1 MKFLK
6 KFLVVWV
13 CLMMTA
19 PLLCTAVIAEEMQAD
34 VIKKAWITKGDGSP
48 FAEGEK
54 IGAWAPFR
62 LYAEY
67 ELPDNTLKEGDTT
80 TLTLP
85 VGFDTA
91 PPDYFEIK
99 DGNEVIA
106 TATMH
111 NENPAKII
119 LKYTKYVEEHS
130 GVKGTFYFNVS
141 VNAEKTEKSGKYPIT
156 LTVNG
161 KVIPAGEVNYN
172 APQFKNSQFSKVGW
186 MTNNKTEGK
195 YDIRINQ
202 DNVIL
207 VNAKLVDTLLSDN
220 VSFIED
226 SIEIWNGK
234 WENYGSY
241 VVLGGKKN
249 ITQEL
254 KDAGKINFDGKKLT
268 IDIGDYPESNEKR
281 GFQILYRVKLGY
293 EPVAGEI
300 IRNKANLTYD
310 GYNTDKYGS
319 YVIKDAGGTGE
330 GYVFKIKVQK
340 TGDDNAPLAGAK
352 FDVIRVR
359 NNQKVGEITTGQD
372 GSGVIEK
379 LLRDEYKLV
388 ETEAPEGYQKL
399 EGPITVNPD
408 NFGENKIAVMNVV
421 NKKYTA
427 EGSWVPTATKTLTGR
442 TLVDGEFEFELKEDR
457 NVLQT
462 VKNKANGTIPFAAI
476 NYTLADVGEHTY
488 TITEKNTS
496 LPGVTYDDMTVT
508 YKVKVADKGDG
519 TLDVTVTQDPADK
532 EFSNTYSATG
542 SWKPAVTKQLS
553 GRPLLDDE
561 FEFEL
566 IEDRTYFYRATGDF
580 RLLQTVKNKADG
592 TIPFSAINYTMDD
605 IGEHTYIIKE
615 KEGNLP
621 GVIHYDSMV
630 VIYKVKVADKGD
642 GTLEVTITKDPAD
655 KEFNNIYEASGNW
668 TPTATKKLTGRTLAD
683 GEFEFE
689 LKEDSNVLQTVKNKA
704 DGTIPF
710 AAIEYTVDDIG
721 EHTYTITEKNT
732 SLPGVTYDSMTVTYK
747 VKVKD
752 NRDGTLATTVTE
764 VSNDTEFNNTY
775 GATGSWKPAVTK
787 QLSGRPLLDDEFEFE
802 LKENG
807 DILQTVKNKANGTI
821 PFATI
826 NYTVDDIGDHTYV
839 ITEKA
844 GTVPG
849 VTYDNMRA
857 IYKVHVSDK
866 GDGTLKVT
874 VGGVPSDTEFNN
886 VYEATGSW
894 KPTVTKKL
902 IGRELVDGEF
912 EFELRENNDPIQIA
926 RNKVDGAIPFEA
938 INYTLADVGEHTY
951 VIREKVGTESDIT
964 YDRMEVTY
972 TVRVMDKGDGTLET
986 TVTRTPSDTEF
997 NNSYTSE
1004 PLVPKT
1010 SDNSNIKL
1018 YAILLGLFGV
1028 ASILIGYKC
1037 RKYSN

>member
-1 MKFLK
+1 M
-6 KFLVVWV
+6 
-13 CLMMTA
+13 
-19 PLLCTAVIAEEMQAD
+19 
-34 VIKKAWITKGDGSP
+34 
-48 FAEGEK
+48 
-54 IGAWAPFR
+54 
-62 LYAEY
+62 
-67 ELPDNTLKEGDTT
+67 
-80 TLTLP
+80 
-85 VGFDTA
+85 
-91 PPDYFEIK
+91 
-99 DGNEVIA
+99 
-106 TATMH
+106 
-111 NENPAKII
+111 
-119 LKYTKYVEEHS
+119 
-130 GVKGTFYFNVS
+130 
-141 VNAEKTEKSGKYPIT
+141 
-156 LTVNG
+156 
-161 KVIPAGEVNYN
+161 
-172 APQFKNSQFSKVGW
+172 
-186 MTNNKTEGK
+186 
-195 YDIRINQ
+195 
-202 DNVIL
+202 
-207 VNAKLVDTLLSDN
+207 
-220 VSFIED
+220 
-226 SIEIWNGK
+226 
-234 WENYGSY
+234 
-241 VVLGGKKN
+241 
-249 ITQEL
+249 
-254 KDAGKINFDGKKLT
+254 
-268 IDIGDYPESNEKR
+268 
-281 GFQILYRVKLGY
+281 
-293 EPVAGEI
+293 
-300 IRNKANLTYD
+300 
-310 GYNTDKYGS
+310 
-319 YVIKDAGGTGE
+319 
-330 GYVFKIKVQK
+330 
-340 TGDDNAPLAGAK
+340 
-352 FDVIRVR
+352 
-359 NNQKVGEITTGQD
+359 
-372 GSGVIEK
+372 IEK

-427 EGSWVPTATKTLTGR
+427 EGSWVPTATK
-442 TLVDGEFEFELKEDR
+442 
-457 NVLQT
+457 
-462 VKNKANGTIPFAAI
+462 A
-476 NYTLADVGEHTY
+476 
-488 TITEKNTS
+488 
-496 LPGVTYDDMTVT
+496 
-508 YKVKVADKGDG
+508 
-519 TLDVTVTQDPADK
+519 
-532 EFSNTYSATG
+532 
-542 SWKPAVTKQLS
+542 
-553 GRPLLDDE
+553 
-561 FEFEL
+561 
-566 IEDRTYFYRATGDF
+566 
-580 RLLQTVKNKADG
+580 
-592 TIPFSAINYTMDD
+592 
-605 IGEHTYIIKE
+605 
-615 KEGNLP
+615 
-621 GVIHYDSMV
+621 
-630 VIYKVKVADKGD
+630 
-642 GTLEVTITKDPAD
+642 
-655 KEFNNIYEASGNW
+655 
-668 TPTATKKLTGRTLAD
+668 LTGRTLAD

-689 LKEDSNVLQTVKNKA
+689 LKEDSDVLQTAKNKA

-938 INYTLADVGEHTY
+938 VNYTLADVGEHTY

-997 NNSYTSE
+997 NNSYTSK

-1028 ASILIGYKC
+1028 ASILIGYKR

>member
-1 MKFLK
+1 MKLLK
-6 KFLVVWV
+6 KFFVVLI

-19 PLLCTAVIAEEMQAD
+19 PLLCTAVSAEEIQAD
-34 VIKKAWITKGDGSP
+34 VIKRAWITKVDGSP

-54 IGAWAPFR
+54 IGAWTAFK

-85 VGFDTA
+85 VGFDTS
-91 PPDYFEIK
+91 PPDHFEIK

-119 LKYTKYVEEHS
+119 LKYTKYVEKHS
-130 GVKGTFYFNVS
+130 GITGTFHFNVA
-141 VNAEKTEKSGKYPIT
+141 VNAEKIKESGKYPIT

-161 KVIPAGEVNYN
+161 KVIPAGEVNYT
-172 APQFKNSQFSKVGW
+172 APQFKNSQFTKSGW
-186 MTNNKTEGK
+186 MTNDKTEGK

-207 VNAKLVDTLLSDN
+207 ANAKLVDTLLSDN

-234 WENYGSY
+234 WENHGSY
-241 VVLGGKKN
+241 VVLGGRKN

-300 IRNKANLTYD
+300 IQNKANLTYD

-399 EGPITVNPD
+399 EDPITVNPD

-427 EGSWVPTATKTLTGR
+427 EGSW
-442 TLVDGEFEFELKEDR
+442 
-457 NVLQT
+457 
-462 VKNKANGTIPFAAI
+462 
-476 NYTLADVGEHTY
+476 
-488 TITEKNTS
+488 
-496 LPGVTYDDMTVT
+496 
-508 YKVKVADKGDG
+508 
-519 TLDVTVTQDPADK
+519 
-532 EFSNTYSATG
+532 
-542 SWKPAVTKQLS
+542 KPAVTKQLS

-566 IEDRTYFYRATGDF
+566 KEDRTNFYRATGDIRLLQTVKNKADGTIPF
-580 RLLQTVKNKADG
+580 AAINYTLADVGEHTYIIEEKKGNLPGVVHYDSMKVVYKVKVADKGNGQLEVTVTQDPADKEFNNIYEAKGSWTPTATKALTGRTLGNKEFEFELKEDGVVLQTVKNKADGTIPFEAIEYTEDDIGEHTYTITEKNTSLPGVTYDKMTVTYTVKVKDNRDGTLATTVTEAPADTEFNNTYGATGSWKPEVTKKLTGRSLLDNEFEFTLEEDITNLYRATGGDLKFKLLQTVKNKADG

-615 KEGNLP
+615 KKGNLP
-621 GVIHYDSMV
+621 GVVHYDSMDV
-630 VIYKVKVADKGD
+630 VYKVKVADKGD
-642 GTLEVTITKDPAD
+642 GQLEVTVTKDPVD
-655 KEFNNIYEASGNW
+655 KEFNNVYQATGSW
-668 TPTATKKLTGRTLAD
+668 TPTATKALTGRTLA
-683 GEFEFE
+683 
-689 LKEDSNVLQTVKNKA
+689 
-704 DGTIPF
+704 
-710 AAIEYTVDDIG
+710 
-721 EHTYTITEKNT
+721 
-732 SLPGVTYDSMTVTYK
+732 
-747 VKVKD
+747 
-752 NRDGTLATTVTE
+752 
-764 VSNDTEFNNTY
+764 
-775 GATGSWKPAVTK
+775 
-787 QLSGRPLLDDEFEFE
+787 
-802 LKENG
+802 
-807 DILQTVKNKANGTI
+807 
-821 PFATI
+821 
-826 NYTVDDIGDHTYV
+826 
-839 ITEKA
+839 
-844 GTVPG
+844 
-849 VTYDNMRA
+849 
-857 IYKVHVSDK
+857 
-866 GDGTLKVT
+866 
-874 VGGVPSDTEFNN
+874 
-886 VYEATGSW
+886 
-894 KPTVTKKL
+894 
-902 IGRELVDGEF
+902 DGEF
-912 EFELRENNDPIQIA
+912 EFELRENNDPIQIV
-926 RNKVDGAIPFEA
+926 RNRADGTIPFEA
-938 INYTLADVGEHTY
+938 INYTLDDVGEHTY

-964 YDRMEVTY
+964 YDSMEVTY
-972 TVRVMDKGDGTLET
+972 TVRVTDKGDGTLET
-986 TVTRTPSDTEF
+986 TVTRAPGDTEF
-997 NNSYTSE
+997 NNSYTSK
-1004 PLVPKT
+1004 PPVPKT

-1018 YAILLGLFGV
+1018 YAMLMGLFGAISV
-1028 ASILIGYKC
+1028 VIGYK
-1037 RKYSN
+1037 RRQYSN

>member
-1 MKFLK
+1 MKLLK

-13 CLMMTA
+13 CLLMTA
-19 PLLCTAVIAEEMQAD
+19 PLLCTAVSAEEMQAD

-67 ELPDNTLKEGDTT
+67 ELPDNLLKEGDTT

-141 VNAEKTEKSGKYPIT
+141 VNAEKTEESGKYPIT

-172 APQFKNSQFSKVGW
+172 APQFQNSQFSKVGW

-340 TGDDNAPLAGAK
+340 TGDDNAAPLAGAK

-388 ETEAPEGYQKL
+388 ETEAPDGYQKL

-442 TLVDGEFEFELKEDR
+442 TL
-457 NVLQT
+457 
-462 VKNKANGTIPFAAI
+462 
-476 NYTLADVGEHTY
+476 
-488 TITEKNTS
+488 
-496 LPGVTYDDMTVT
+496 
-508 YKVKVADKGDG
+508 
-519 TLDVTVTQDPADK
+519 
-532 EFSNTYSATG
+532 
-542 SWKPAVTKQLS
+542 
-553 GRPLLDDE
+553 
-561 FEFEL
+561 
-566 IEDRTYFYRATGDF
+566 
-580 RLLQTVKNKADG
+580 
-592 TIPFSAINYTMDD
+592 
-605 IGEHTYIIKE
+605 
-615 KEGNLP
+615 
-621 GVIHYDSMV
+621 
-630 VIYKVKVADKGD
+630 
-642 GTLEVTITKDPAD
+642 
-655 KEFNNIYEASGNW
+655 
-668 TPTATKKLTGRTLAD
+668 AD

-689 LKEDSNVLQTVKNKA
+689 LKEDSDVLQTAKNKA

-710 AAIEYTVDDIG
+710 AAIEYTGDDRG

-732 SLPGVTYDSMTVTYK
+732 
-747 VKVKD
+747 
-752 NRDGTLATTVTE
+752 
-764 VSNDTEFNNTY
+764 
-775 GATGSWKPAVTK
+775 
-787 QLSGRPLLDDEFEFE
+787 
-802 LKENG
+802 
-807 DILQTVKNKANGTI
+807 
-821 PFATI
+821 
-826 NYTVDDIGDHTYV
+826 
-839 ITEKA
+839 
-844 GTVPG
+844 
-849 VTYDNMRA
+849 
-857 IYKVHVSDK
+857 
-866 GDGTLKVT
+866 
-874 VGGVPSDTEFNN
+874 
-886 VYEATGSW
+886 
-894 KPTVTKKL
+894 
-902 IGRELVDGEF
+902 
-912 EFELRENNDPIQIA
+912 
-926 RNKVDGAIPFEA
+926 
-938 INYTLADVGEHTY
+938 
-951 VIREKVGTESDIT
+951 
-964 YDRMEVTY
+964 
-972 TVRVMDKGDGTLET
+972 
-986 TVTRTPSDTEF
+986 
-997 NNSYTSE
+997 
-1004 PLVPKT
+1004 
-1010 SDNSNIKL
+1010 
-1018 YAILLGLFGV
+1018 
-1028 ASILIGYKC
+1028 
-1037 RKYSN
+1037 

>member
-1 MKFLK
+1 M
-6 KFLVVWV
+6 
-13 CLMMTA
+13 
-19 PLLCTAVIAEEMQAD
+19 
-34 VIKKAWITKGDGSP
+34 
-48 FAEGEK
+48 
-54 IGAWAPFR
+54 IG
-62 LYAEY
+62 
-67 ELPDNTLKEGDTT
+67 
-80 TLTLP
+80 
-85 VGFDTA
+85 
-91 PPDYFEIK
+91 
-99 DGNEVIA
+99 
-106 TATMH
+106 
-111 NENPAKII
+111 
-119 LKYTKYVEEHS
+119 
-130 GVKGTFYFNVS
+130 
-141 VNAEKTEKSGKYPIT
+141 
-156 LTVNG
+156 
-161 KVIPAGEVNYN
+161 
-172 APQFKNSQFSKVGW
+172 
-186 MTNNKTEGK
+186 
-195 YDIRINQ
+195 
-202 DNVIL
+202 
-207 VNAKLVDTLLSDN
+207 
-220 VSFIED
+220 
-226 SIEIWNGK
+226 
-234 WENYGSY
+234 
-241 VVLGGKKN
+241 
-249 ITQEL
+249 
-254 KDAGKINFDGKKLT
+254 
-268 IDIGDYPESNEKR
+268 
-281 GFQILYRVKLGY
+281 
-293 EPVAGEI
+293 
-300 IRNKANLTYD
+300 
-310 GYNTDKYGS
+310 
-319 YVIKDAGGTGE
+319 
-330 GYVFKIKVQK
+330 
-340 TGDDNAPLAGAK
+340 
-352 FDVIRVR
+352 
-359 NNQKVGEITTGQD
+359 
-372 GSGVIEK
+372 K
-379 LLRDEYKLV
+379 LLRDEYQLV

-399 EGPITVNPD
+399 TDPITVNPD

-457 NVLQT
+457 NV
-462 VKNKANGTIPFAAI
+462 
-476 NYTLADVGEHTY
+476 
-488 TITEKNTS
+488 
-496 LPGVTYDDMTVT
+496 
-508 YKVKVADKGDG
+508 
-519 TLDVTVTQDPADK
+519 
-532 EFSNTYSATG
+532 
-542 SWKPAVTKQLS
+542 
-553 GRPLLDDE
+553 
-561 FEFEL
+561 
-566 IEDRTYFYRATGDF
+566 
-580 RLLQTVKNKADG
+580 LQTVKNKADG

-689 LKEDSNVLQTVKNKA
+689 LKEDSDVLQTAKNKA

-857 IYKVHVSDK
+857 IYKVHVSDR

-951 VIREKVGTESDIT
+951 VIREKVGAESDIT

-972 TVRVMDKGDGTLET
+972 IVRVMDKGDGTLET

-997 NNSYTSE
+997 NNSYTSK

-1028 ASILIGYKC
+1028 ASILIGYKR